1 MSFVVNLSFSVLV
14 SQLLITFSRFASG
27 RFGTVVYRNVSIK
40 ITVSTHLQRKIIVF
54 PEGTTFANALV
65 SARLEQNRVLAV
77 RRLI

>member
-1 MSFVVNLSFSVLV
+1 MLSTVKLSLEL
-14 SQLLITFSRFASG
+14 SLGALNITFSRFASG